1 MHDPLELGSE
11 GCIACN
17 YRSSLVLF
25 SSAENA
31 GVCEPG
37 VDVREMTYS
46 AGRRLR
52 FRLCFRQKTQGF

>member
-11 GCIACN
+11 SCIACTS
-17 YRSSLVLF
+17 RLSLVLF

-37 VDVREMTYS
+37 VDVPEMTYR
-46 AGRRLR
+46 AGRRSR
-52 FRLCFRQKTQGF
+52 FRLCFPQKTQGF